1 MIHLNLLFFYT
12 SNLNPFVL
20 DVDNVHAFKAA
31 ADAAWIQCAKSS
43 GLKEAAEQ
51 VSALC
56 TNLLRQEFPE
66 MEFEDVQVTKK
77 RGRASVEKAPLSSPT
92 ADKSPPKKRTTVKEE
107 TSSSTKR
114 KKAAVAEEAE
124 EEEPEVTITAADKVH
139 RLDFVSNN
147 THFFF
152 IHGIFPFSQT
162 ALKAIITKLSKSED
176 AEYFLYAVDAK

>member
-1 MIHLNLLFFYT
+1 
-12 SNLNPFVL
+12 
-20 DVDNVHAFKAA
+20 
-31 ADAAWIQCAKSS
+31 
-43 GLKEAAEQ
+43 
-51 VSALC
+51 
-56 TNLLRQEFPE
+56 

-92 ADKSPPKKRTTVKEE
+92 ADKSPPKKRTTIKEE
-107 TSSSTKR
+107 AGSSTKR

-139 RLDFVSNN
+139 KLDFISNN
-147 THFFF
+147 TLFFLV
-152 IHGIFPFSQT
+152 IYGIFPCLQT